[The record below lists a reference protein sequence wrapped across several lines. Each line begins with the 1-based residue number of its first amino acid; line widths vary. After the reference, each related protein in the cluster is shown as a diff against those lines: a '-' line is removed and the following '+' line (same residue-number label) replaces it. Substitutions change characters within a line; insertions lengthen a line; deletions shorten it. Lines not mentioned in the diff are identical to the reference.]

1 MSHDVTHV
9 KEVETLQARLA
20 LQTRYLADLA
30 AAFCRARAKT
40 NFELTNFE
48 LRPRSSEARVLGG

>member
-1 MSHDVTHV
+1 VSHDVTHV

-40 NFELTNFE
+40 NFELT
-48 LRPRSSEARVLGG
+48 